1 MEGAVKIKVCLL
13 FALAFVSVQA
23 HATAIDCSSPKDR
36 IEQLICASPRVSAL
50 DNQLALLFD
59 KVESETRGVDG
70 ETGKVIDSFGNEHRR
85 WIRRVRNHCS
95 SEKCLL
101 HAYRAR
107 ITQVK
112 RQWKDS
118 L

>member
-1 MEGAVKIKVCLL
+1 MEGAAKIKACLL

-23 HATAIDCSSPKDR
+23 HAATTDCRSTKNR
-36 IEQLICASPRVSAL
+36 IERLICASPKVSAL
-50 DNQLALLFD
+50 DNQLAQLFD
-59 KVESETRGVDG
+59 KVENETRGIDG

-85 WIRRVRNHCS
+85 WVRRVRNHCS
-95 SEKCLL
+95 SEKCLQ
-101 HAYRAR
+101 HVYRDR